1 MSKLPFL
8 LLILTCGAVWAQ
20 PKGHIE
26 GTVTGEDGQVLHGAG
41 IAVRGPTLPDRT
53 GSISNE
59 EGRFRIAVPA
69 GTYELE
75 ITHVGY
81 RTEERQDVRVRPGEA
96 TQLRVTLVEEVLY
109 LGQEVVTAS
118 RRQEKILDA
127 PASVSVVEGRDVRNK
142 PALTVADHVK
152 ELPAVDFAQT
162 GLANNMVVVRGFNN
176 IFSGSLLTL
185 TDNRIARVPSLR
197 VNAMNFIPLV
207 NEDVERIEVV
217 LGPGSAL
224 YGPNS
229 ADGVMHVI
237 TRSPLTSQGTNLYLG
252 VGERS
257 LRKTSMRHAGT
268 VGDGLG
274 YKISARYYTGTEWEY
289 TDPEEVKARA
299 QRQAEIDAGAD
310 LPPLKERDPDTRN
323 RSVEARLDWRAS
335 DDLTA
340 ILSAGNNKAS
350 ILGLTGVGGSQTIG
364 WQYNYTQLRLLYGDW
379 FLQAFRNWSDAGGS
393 YLLRTGV
400 PVVDR
405 SSLTVL
411 QAQHT
416 STLGRRQRFTYGIDA
431 LLTRPDTDGT
441 IMGRNE
447 EDDGLDEIGGY
458 VQSETSLGEPL
469 DLVLALRYDY
479 HSRLADPELSPR
491 AALVY
496 KPREAQTLRLTYN
509 RAFSTPTSNN
519 LYLDLQTSRDP
530 FGLGPAFS
538 PLFAALGLGEFRS
551 IDVWTQGNYRSGGY
565 GFTFR
570 RNENGRPLFRSPF
583 APMAGLPAGQYL
595 PLHDPLFT
603 NVMWGIG
610 RQAVLDGLDPVFR
623 QLAADALMARGV
635 SAEEARAAAGQL
647 AAALPGIVPEQLPGL
662 RNRLGRL
669 NIETEPLGEEPDPDR
684 ESFFFV
690 EADGVTPVT
699 AHDVPRIRSAITRT
713 LEVGYKGVVADKL
726 VVAADLYHS
735 RVENYVGSVSV
746 ETPNVFL
753 DPGSLGQ
760 ALGEGIGQAL
770 ADPDNAELAAALA
783 ALDAAQVPGLVQGN
797 DNGTP
802 VDELA
807 GLLTAGAAA
816 IPYGTVSPEEAS
828 DPYAMVMSYRNFEAV
843 TIRGLDLS
851 LAWYPA
857 DRWRLTGSYS
867 FVDDNWFEN
876 LKYAGVE
883 GGADVALNAPRHK
896 TKLGIDYDF
905 ADLGLTV
912 GGRMRYTDSFPMSSG
927 VYAGTV
933 ESYTVLD
940 LNLTYELPLEHDL
953 VLQVDASNILDRPY
967 QSFVGAP
974 EVGRLLF
981 GQVGLRF

>member
-8 LLILTCGAVWAQ
+8 LLILTCGAAWAQ

-26 GTVTGEDGQVLHGAG
+26 GTVTSEDGEVLSGAG
-41 IAVRGPTLPDRT
+41 IAVRGPGLPDGA
-53 GSISNE
+53 GSVSGE
-59 EGRFRIAVPA
+59 EGRFRIALPA
-69 GTYELE
+69 GTYEVE
-75 ITHVGY
+75 ITFVGY
-81 RTEERQDVRVRPGEA
+81 RSEKRETVRVQAGE
-96 TQLRVTLVEEVLY
+96 TTRVNAVLAAEVLY

-127 PASVSVVEGRDVRNK
+127 PASVSVVDGGDVRNK

-152 ELPAVDFAQT
+152 DLPAVDFAQT

-237 TRSPLTSQGTNLYLG
+237 TRSPLTSQGTNVYLG
-252 VGERS
+252 LGERD
-257 LRKTSMRHAGT
+257 LRKTEMRHAGM

-289 TDPEEVKARA
+289 TDAEEEKARK
-299 QRQAEIDAGAD
+299 QRRAEIAAGAD
-310 LPPLKERDPDTRN
+310 LPPLPERDPHTRN
-323 RSVEARLDWRAS
+323 QSLEARLDWRAS

-340 ILSAGNNKAS
+340 ILSAGHNQAS
-350 ILGLTGVGGSQTIG
+350 ILGLTGVGASQTID
-364 WQYNYTQLRLLYGDW
+364 WQYNYTQLRLLHGDW
-379 FLQAFRNWSDAGGS
+379 FLQAFRNWSDAGDS
-393 YLLRTGV
+393 FLLRTGV

-411 QAQHT
+411 QGQHT
-416 STLGRRQRFTYGIDA
+416 STLGQRQRFTYGVDA
-431 LLTRPDTDGT
+431 LLTRPDTENT

-447 EDDGLDEIGGY
+447 DDDDLDVFGGY
-458 VQSETSLGEPL
+458 LQSETSLADPL
-469 DLVLALRYDY
+469 ELVLALRYDY

-491 AALVY
+491 AALVF
-496 KPREAQTLRLTYN
+496 KPRDAQTLRLTYN
-509 RAFSTPTSNN
+509 RAFSTPTANN

-530 FGLGPAFS
+530 FGLAPAFS
-538 PLFAALGLGEFRS
+538 PLFASLGLGEFRP
-551 IDVWTQGNYRSGGY
+551 IDVWTQGNYRGGEY

-570 RNENGRPLFRSPF
+570 RGENGRPLFRSPF
-583 APMAGLPAGQYL
+583 APMAGRPADQYL
-595 PLHDPLFT
+595 PLDDPLFT

-610 RQAVLDGLDPVFR
+610 RQSVLAQLGPAFQELAAGALMAQGMGAEEAQAAAGR
-623 QLAADALMARGV
+623 LAAD
-635 SAEEARAAAGQL
+635 
-647 AAALPGIVPEQLPGL
+647 LPGIVPEQLPGL

-669 NIETEPLGEEPDPDR
+669 NIETEPLGEEPDPNR

-690 EADGVTPVT
+690 EADGITPVT
-699 AHDVPRIRSAITRT
+699 AHDVPRIESAITQT
-713 LEVGYKGVVADKL
+713 FEIGYKGVLADRV
-726 VVAADLYHS
+726 VVAADLYQS

-753 DPGSLGQ
+753 DPESLGR

-770 ADPDNAELAAALA
+770 ADPENAELAAVLA
-783 ALDAAQVPGLVQGN
+783 ALDAAQEPGLVEGN
-797 DNGTP
+797 NNGTP

-816 IPYGTVSPEEAS
+816 IPYGTVSPEQAS
-828 DPYAMVMSYRNFEAV
+828 DPYALVMSYRNFKAV

-851 LAWYPA
+851 LAWYPT
-857 DRWRLTGSYS
+857 DRLRLTGSYS

-876 LKYAGVE
+876 VSYSHGD
-883 GGADVALNAPRHK
+883 GGADIALNAPRHK
-896 TKLGIDYDF
+896 TKLGLDYDF

-912 GGRMRYTDSFPMSSG
+912 GGRMRYTDSFRMSSG
-927 VYAGTV
+927 VYAGVVDT
-933 ESYTVLD
+933 YTVLD
-940 LNLTYELPLEHDL
+940 LNLTYDLPLERDL
-953 VLQVDASNILDRPY
+953 VLQVDASNVLDRPY

-974 EVGRLLF
+974 EVGRLVF

>member
-1 MSKLPFL
+1 MARTLDSGTSPGHQLTFRGETVMSKYPL
-8 LLILTCGAVWAQ
+8 LCLFLTCGAVWAQ

-26 GTVTGEDGQVLHGAG
+26 GTVTGEDGEILPGAG
-41 IAVRGPTLPDRT
+41 IAVRGPALPDGT
-53 GSISNE
+53 GSISSE
-59 EGRFRIAVPA
+59 EGRFRIALPA
-69 GTYELE
+69 GIYEVE

-81 RTEERQDVRVRPGEA
+81 RSERREAVQVRAGETARLDVA
-96 TQLRVTLVEEVLY
+96 LVEEVLY

-127 PASVSVVEGRDVRNK
+127 PASISVVDGGDVRNK

-152 ELPAVDFAQT
+152 DLPAVDFAQT

-237 TRSPLTSQGTNLYLG
+237 TRSPLTSQGTNVYLG

-257 LRKTSMRHAGT
+257 LRKTAMRHAGT

-323 RSVEARLDWRAS
+323 RSIEARLDWRAS

-340 ILSAGNNKAS
+340 ILSAGHNKAS

-416 STLGRRQRFTYGIDA
+416 TTLGRRQRFTYGIDA

-491 AALVY
+491 AALVF
-496 KPREAQTLRLTYN
+496 KPRDTQTLRLTYN

-530 FGLGPAFS
+530 FGLGPSFS

-570 RNENGRPLFRSPF
+570 RDENGRPLFRSPF
-583 APMAGLPAGQYL
+583 APMAGLPADQYL
-595 PLHDPLFT
+595 PLHDPRFT

-610 RQAVLDGLDPVFR
+610 RQAVLDQLGPAFQ
-623 QLAADALMARGV
+623 QLAADALVARGM
-635 SAEEARAAAGQL
+635 SAEEAQAAAGQL

-662 RNRLGRL
+662 GNRLGRL
-669 NIETEPLGEEPDPDR
+669 NIETEPLGQEPDPDR

-699 AHDVPRIRSAITRT
+699 AHDVPRLRSAITRT
-713 LEVGYKGVVADKL
+713 LEIGYKGVVADKV

-735 RVENYVGSVSV
+735 KVENYVGSVSV

-770 ADPDNAELAAALA
+770 ADPENAELAAALA
-783 ALDAAQVPGLVQGN
+783 ALDAAQVPGVVQGN

-807 GLLTAGAAA
+807 GLFTAGAAA
-816 IPYGTVSPEEAS
+816 IPFGTVSPEEAS

-851 LAWYPA
+851 LAWYP
-857 DRWRLTGSYS
+857 RRP
-867 FVDDNWFEN
+867 
-876 LKYAGVE
+876 
-883 GGADVALNAPRHK
+883 VAAHGELLLR
-896 TKLGIDYDF
+896 
-905 ADLGLTV
+905 
-912 GGRMRYTDSFPMSSG
+912 GRQLVR
-927 VYAGTV
+927 
-933 ESYTVLD
+933 ES
-940 LNLTYELPLEHDL
+940 
-953 VLQVDASNILDRPY
+953 
-967 QSFVGAP
+967 
-974 EVGRLLF
+974 EVRRRRGR
-981 GQVGLRF
+981 R